1 MPLPPVPPLPPA
13 RGRGVRGR
21 PQRRRRRGWGVALL
35 ALLLAA
41 AIWFAPS
48 APSWQGVGTGW
59 NSFLPWSAVGILL
72 LGLIALA
79 RRAWWGLAA
88 VLVPALVW
96 SVMFVPQLLPRI
108 ETAQTPDLTVAT
120 QNIGAANA
128 DPGAAA
134 DALIASGA
142 GLVAVQ
148 ELSSTTGAAAG
159 QQLDAAYPH
168 HTTIGTVGLWSDWDL
183 GQTKGLELGLGWARA
198 LRVTVEHPLGQIAVY
213 VVHLASVRPGD
224 TTARDAGLQELSAL
238 IAADPAARVMVV
250 GDLNTA
256 GTDPRFADITNLMAD
271 TRTATGS
278 GFGFTWPAG
287 FPLTRPDH
295 VLVRGLTV
303 TSDEVLDGAGSDH
316 RAVLAG
322 LRFWA
327 EPVRLNRAGSTGQD
341 AADG

>member
-13 RGRGVRGR
+13 RSRVVRDRR
-21 PQRRRRRGWGVALL
+21 PPRRRRRGWGIALL

-48 APSWQGVGTGW
+48 APSWQGLGTGW
-59 NSFLPWSAVGILL
+59 NSFLPWSAVLVLL
-72 LGLIALA
+72 LGLVALV

-88 VLVPALVW
+88 VLVPVLVW
-96 SVMFVPQLLPRI
+96 SAAFVPQLLPRSQ
-108 ETAQTPDLTVAT
+108 TAGAPSDLVVAT

-148 ELSSTTGAAAG
+148 ELSSTTGAAAQ
-159 QQLDAAYPH
+159 QQLDAAYSH
-168 HTTIGTVGLWSDWDL
+168 HSTVGTVGLWSNWPL
-183 GQTKGLELGLGWARA
+183 GQTQGLQLGLGWARA
-198 LRVTVEHPLGQIAVY
+198 LRVPVEHPLGEIAVY

-224 TTARDAGLQELSAL
+224 TAARDAGLQELSAL
-238 IAADPAARVMVV
+238 VAGDSAARVMVL

-256 GTDPRFADITNLMAD
+256 GTDPRFADLTDQLTD
-271 TRTATGS
+271 TRAATGG

-287 FPLTRPDH
+287 LPLTRPDH

-322 LRFWA
+322 VRF
-327 EPVRLNRAGSTGQD
+327 
-341 AADG
+341 AAVGATS